1 MAIRVCMLLLLCC
14 VQLQA
19 QPIRYFTQFTEKE
32 GLSDNQV
39 QCLLRDRMGY
49 LWVGTA
55 NGLNR
60 YDGYTFRH
68 YFPDARQPKYTISN
82 ACITDLKEDSAGF
95 IWIAT
100 HNGLNRYDPR
110 TETFQVWKNT
120 GRNDGSLPN
129 SLVRWLLPDQDRL
142 WLACDNR
149 DLAVFD
155 PTNGQFKTYPWKAFL
170 AQTLPFTAHISY
182 QTIFTI
188 HPKGDTALWLETK
201 FGLFSF
207 DKKTTVFAFHSHSG
221 TPPPFDSH
229 VFQVGA
235 LRWSLGSAG
244 SSVQEGFDKQPMPV
258 LPTASNQFSAP
269 TGALERFFIEKNGN
283 IWLGGEN
290 GLWLYDPQAQHFAF
304 TQLNFKKQTT
314 NQNTYHRL
322 LDSQI
327 DGRRYLLDLNGQQLW
342 VFEKD
347 KRLKTIALPGP
358 AMLLK
363 EDAGGILWVG
373 GGAQIFQ
380 VNRKNL
386 SLQAFPIP
394 PHLLDAAEKSVFVD
408 LEQDAAGN
416 YWFANDT
423 QGLLVWHSQNHS
435 WWKPGPD
442 QEFIGLGITDLLFDP
457 GRRRMWIA
465 TEDYGLFQYDAAS
478 GKFTLYRYEENNP
491 AHSLG
496 AYIVHALCQDRQGF
510 IWAATDPGGL
520 SRFDDAAPVG
530 QEFRTLNTENGLPSN
545 QVLSLICDDAGRV
558 WAGTNKGLACVDAQA
573 WRARAFGKKEGM
585 LTELIDLPLGLDAQG
600 AVVMSAPQGFQSFYP
615 DELLTPENQ
624 PEILFTGFRIFDKP
638 YSDSLNI
645 NFLQKIKLSWREDFF
660 TFDLASTHFA
670 RSEKNEFAYRL
681 WGYEADWVVLKNGHS
696 ASYTQVP
703 PGNYIL
709 EIKTGHAGHWYDTI
723 KRLPIYIAPPF
734 WETWWFRVLILLLLS
749 GLTALLYR
757 ARVRQ
762 IRREERLKSE
772 FNQRIA
778 RTEMAA
784 LRAQMNPHF
793 VFNCL
798 SSINRFIL
806 VNQPDEAS
814 VYLTKFSRLI
824 RLILDN
830 SRTEAVHLHK
840 ELEALKLY
848 IEMEQMRFFDRFEY
862 EISIDPGVQTE
873 HLEVPPLLIQ
883 PFVENAIW
891 HGLLHQK
898 TAGKLQ
904 IKVYPEGKR
913 LCIEVEDNG
922 VGRQKAMELKTRSA
936 TVHKSLGMKLTAE
949 RLEVINQL
957 YGTSAAVET
966 VDLVD
971 AAGQALGTRVLI
983 RL

>member
-1 MAIRVCMLLLLCC
+1 MLLLLCC
-14 VQLQA
+14 LQIQA
-19 QPIRYFTQFTEKE
+19 QPIRYFTHFTENE
-32 GLSDNQV
+32 GLSDNHV
-39 QCLLRDRMGY
+39 QCVLRDRMGY

-68 YFPDARQPKYTISN
+68 YFPDTRQPQYTISN
-82 ACITDLKEDSAGF
+82 ECITDLKEDSAGF

-110 TETFQVWKNT
+110 TETFKVWKNT
-120 GRNDGSLPN
+120 GRSDGSLPN
-129 SLVRWLLPDQDRL
+129 ALVQGLLPDQDGV

-149 DLAVFD
+149 DLTVFD
-155 PTNGQFKTYPWKAFL
+155 PTHGLFKTYPWKAFL
-170 AQTLPFTAHISY
+170 VQTLPNTAHISY

-207 DKKTTVFAFHSHSG
+207 DKKTALFAFHPRSG
-221 TPPPFDSH
+221 LPAPFDSH
-229 VFQVGA
+229 VFNFGA
-235 LRWSLGSAG
+235 LRWLLGSAG
-244 SSVQEGFDKQPMPV
+244 LSVQDVFDKQPVPV
-258 LPTASNQFSAP
+258 LPAAYNQFSAP
-269 TGALERFFIEKNGN
+269 TGALERYFIEKNGN

-304 TQLNFKKQTT
+304 TQVPTNKQVST
-314 NQNTYHRL
+314 QNTYHHL
-322 LDSQI
+322 LDSRI
-327 DGRRYLLDLNGQQLW
+327 DGRRYLLDLNGHQLL
-342 VFEKD
+342 VFEKGN
-347 KRLKTIALPGP
+347 RLKTIVLPGA
-358 AMLLK
+358 AMFLK
-363 EDAGGILWVG
+363 EDNAGTLWVG
-373 GGAQIFQ
+373 VGSQIFQ
-380 VNRKNL
+380 LNRKTL
-386 SLQAFPIP
+386 ALHPFQLPAY
-394 PHLLDAAEKSVFVD
+394 LLDPAEKSVFVNI
-408 LEQDAAGN
+408 EQDAAGN
-416 YWFANDT
+416 YWFANNT
-423 QGLLVWHSQNHS
+423 QGLLVWHPQNHS

-442 QEFIGLGITDLLFDP
+442 QQFIAQAVTDLLFDP
-457 GRRRMWIA
+457 SRRRMWIA
-465 TEDYGLFQYDAAS
+465 TEDHGLFQYDVVS
-478 GKFTLYRYEENNP
+478 GKFTLYRYEEDNP
-491 AHSLG
+491 THSLG

-520 SRFDDAAPVG
+520 SRFDNAAPVG

-573 WRARAFGKKEGM
+573 WRARAFGKKEGI
-585 LTELIDLPLGLDAQG
+585 LTELIDLPLGLDARG
-600 AVVMSAPQGFQSFYP
+600 GVVMSAPQGFQTFYP
-615 DELLTPENQ
+615 DELLAPEDP
-624 PEILFTGFRIFDKP
+624 PEILFTAFRIFDKP
-638 YSDSLNI
+638 YADSLNI
-645 NFLQKIKLSWREDFF
+645 NFLQRINLSWREDFF
-660 TFDLASTHFA
+660 SFDLASTHFA

-681 WGYEADWVVLKNGHS
+681 LAYDADWVVLKNGHS

-703 PGNYIL
+703 PGHYTL
-709 EIKTGHAGHWYDTI
+709 EIKTGHAGHWYNTT
-723 KRLPIYIAPPF
+723 KQLTIYIAPPF
-734 WETWWFRVLILLLLS
+734 WETWWFRSLVLLLLA
-749 GLTALLYR
+749 GLGTLLYL

-830 SRTEAVHLHK
+830 SRTETVPLNK

-848 IEMEQMRFFDRFEY
+848 LEMEQMRFFDRFEY
-862 EISIDPGVQTE
+862 EISVHSALQTE

-891 HGLLHQK
+891 HGLMHQK

-936 TVHKSLGMKLTAE
+936 TVHKSLGMKVTAE

-957 YGTSAAVET
+957 YGTSAEVQT
-966 VDLVD
+966 FDLID
-971 AAGQALGTRVLI
+971 AAGHATGTRVLI